1 MPISSRTA
9 NAVNATLLEWYGLH
23 GRELPWRAT
32 REPYHILMSEIML
45 QQTQVERVVPA
56 YHRFLSAFPT
66 IQDLAAA
73 SRMEVI
79 QAWQGLGYYR
89 RAVRLHN
96 LSKIVVIEM
105 DGEIPHSYDELIKL
119 PGIGQYTA
127 AAVACFAFNQQI
139 PTIDVNVSRVLH
151 RVHGKPRTSNSS
163 SPNRAFYHLAKQSL
177 PQGYA
182 IQWNQALMDV
192 GAIFCKNQAPSCD
205 SCPLSKTCSNA
216 SVISQSLS
224 SKKKPPKAPA
234 IEQFH
239 TPFKGSTRYFRGN
252 IIRILSLLDAREKIA
267 PEELLD
273 AINVE
278 VNTDH
283 KLDWRKFLDL
293 LRTMA
298 EEGLISEI
306 QDQTTCELLALKL
319 PS

>member
-9 NAVNATLLEWYGLH
+9 NTVNATLREWYSFH

-32 REPYHILMSEIML
+32 QEPYHILVSEIML

-56 YHRFLSAFPT
+56 YHRFLTAFPT

-96 LSKIVVIEM
+96 LSKIVVVEM
-105 DGEIPHSYDELIKL
+105 DGEIPHRYDELIKL
-119 PGIGQYTA
+119 PGVGQYTA

-163 SPNRAFYHLAKQSL
+163 SPSKGFYHLAKQSM

-192 GAIFCKNQAPSCD
+192 GALFCKNQAPSCD
-205 SCPLSKTCSNA
+205 SCPLSRTCSNA
-216 SVISQSLS
+216 SIS
-224 SKKKPPKAPA
+224 SKSSSEKPPKALAVGQSPTA
-234 IEQFH
+234 
-239 TPFKGSTRYFRGN
+239 FKGSNRYFRGN
-252 IIRILSLLDAREKIA
+252 IVRILSLLDAREKIA
-267 PEELLD
+267 PEALLD
-273 AINVE
+273 AINIE
-278 VNTDH
+278 INTDS
-283 KLDWRKFLDL
+283 KLDWGKFLDL

-298 EEGLISEI
+298 KEGLISEI
-306 QDQTTCELLALKL
+306 QDQTTCELLGLKL